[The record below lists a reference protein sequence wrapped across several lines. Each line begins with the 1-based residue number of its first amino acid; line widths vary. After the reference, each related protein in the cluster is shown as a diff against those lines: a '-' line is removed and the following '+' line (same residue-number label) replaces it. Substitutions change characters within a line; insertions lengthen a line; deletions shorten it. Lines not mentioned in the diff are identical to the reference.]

1 MCPCALTQW
10 RVHTVS
16 YCGVIIVNMLIIG
29 WLGFKHTQCPPH
41 WLDITRR
48 PHYAFLICHSA
59 LCLVTLIG
67 HLCRFIQTG
76 VFSFTHFLH
85 SSHLY
90 SNRVFLW
97 WNTHHMWPFV
107 LSFSHVFS
115 CQLFRQSLVS
125 PRSVRLPSHAVAVA
139 TERWPFHLGICYEM
153 GGCIQLSF
161 FVIPFHPIHWDF
173 ICRLILCSLLGFH
186 FVQSCRRR
194 HPIVWVAYPLMIF
207 LFHAVIGHF
216 VRRLFYQLIVAVF

>member
-97 WNTHHMWPFV
+97 WNTHRMWPFV
-107 LSFSHVFS
+107 LSFNH
-115 CQLFRQSLVS
+115 
-125 PRSVRLPSHAVAVA
+125 
-139 TERWPFHLGICYEM
+139 
-153 GGCIQLSF
+153 LSF
-161 FVIPFHPIHWDF
+161 PVSFFARALSPPGLF
-173 ICRLILCSLLGFH
+173 ICH
-186 FVQSCRRR
+186 
-194 HPIVWVAYPLMIF
+194 LMQWW
-207 LFHAVIGHF
+207 LQQKDGHF
-216 VRRLFYQLIVAVF
+216 TWAFVTNWAAVYSCLSLSSLSIQSIGISSVVSFCAVCWGFILFSPVEEGTLLFE